1 MKLFDFLKK
10 NSNRKTLIPRPSKTY
25 VGDLYYSFKQC
36 YEKDFVSDI
45 ITLDALN
52 QLRSGFFNQR
62 SGNVSAGVFFN
73 AAEWERASEGLNVFH
88 NISCDYAVRNY
99 DCTFSNETGLAYI
112 PENIVMFDVDSAT
125 DYFIV
130 VIDDVIELRQSDVI
144 IDKGAIDLNV
154 VLDCSTPIHDEAI
167 IEKMEDTVLAALNVL
182 KIRRRN
188 RNKMKRASETL
199 KSLYSLYIPSKRE
212 VSSAVEIALMEDNI
226 WSVLDDMDCVKYIDE
241 RSDSED
247 ILFSLNR
254 LCARF
259 GLPMISDFRHRDMN
273 HMEILAECSR
283 HFVKSEY
290 EIIAIRMEGGMMLT
304 MFKTS
309 QLPLLENALSF
320 YKLSPTRFT
329 NRTSA

>member
-1 MKLFDFLKK
+1 M
-10 NSNRKTLIPRPSKTY
+10 
-25 VGDLYYSFKQC
+25 
-36 YEKDFVSDI
+36 
-45 ITLDALN
+45 DALN
-52 QLRSGFFNQR
+52 QLRSGYFNQR

-73 AAEWERASEGLNVFH
+73 AAEWERASNGLKVFD

-125 DYFIV
+125 DYFV
-130 VIDDVIELRQSDVI
+130 VIIDDVIELRQSDVI
-144 IDKGAIDLNV
+144 IDRQNLDLNSIM
-154 VLDCSTPIHDEAI
+154 DCSMAVHDEAI
-167 IEKMEDTVLAALNVL
+167 IEKMENTVVAALNVL
-182 KIRRRN
+182 KIRKAN
-188 RNKMKRASETL
+188 KNKMKRASETL

-212 VSSAVEIALMEDNI
+212 VNRAVEVALMEDNI

-241 RSDSED
+241 RSEGED

-254 LCARF
+254 MCARF
-259 GLPMISDFRHRDMN
+259 GLPMISGLRSGDMN

-283 HFVKSEY
+283 HFNKSEY

-309 QLPLLENALSF
+309 QLPLLEKALAF